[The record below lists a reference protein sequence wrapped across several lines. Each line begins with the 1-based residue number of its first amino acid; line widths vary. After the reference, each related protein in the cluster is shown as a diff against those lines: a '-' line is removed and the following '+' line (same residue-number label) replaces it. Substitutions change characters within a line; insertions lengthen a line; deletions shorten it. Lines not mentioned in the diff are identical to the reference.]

1 MAGLKER
8 MEKGG
13 GESTALSATAFQFSP
28 ADKAYQEL
36 KMRIHQNLL
45 ERMDLTVMETMP
57 LDELKRQ
64 LKLLVERLL
73 AEETIPINAAERER
87 IVEDIQ
93 HEVLGLGPIE
103 PLFADPTISD
113 ILVNTYRQ
121 VYVERQ
127 GRLEITPISFRDNA
141 HVLKIID
148 KIVSGIGRRI
158 DESSP
163 MVDARLPD
171 GSRVNAIIQPVA
183 LDGPIL
189 SIRRFA
195 VMPLTMNDLIQF
207 KSLTPMMASL
217 LEGIVQ
223 ARLSVLIS
231 GGTGTGKT
239 TLLNVMSAYIPPNE
253 RIVTIEDAAELQL
266 QQPHVVRLETR
277 PPNIEGK
284 GEITQRALVRN
295 SLRMRPDR
303 IIVGEVRGAEVLDM
317 LQAMNTGHE
326 GSLTTVHSNSPR
338 DSMTRLENM
347 IGMAGVSLPPK
358 AARQQIGSAL
368 NVVLQIARL
377 SDGKRKI
384 ISMQEITGMEGDV
397 ISMQEIFTFEQKGVD
412 KDGSVKGYFRA
423 TGIRPKFVDRLRV
436 RGVTVQDEWFDPANI
451 YEV

>member
-13 GESTALSATAFQFSP
+13 GESTALSATTFQFSP

-195 VMPLTMNDLIQF
+195 VVPLTMNDLIQF

-358 AARQQIGSAL
+358 VARQQIGSAL

-412 KDGSVKGYFRA
+412 KDGTVKGYFRA